1 MGKIAHFPLTLVRIC
16 VTSLVYSLPM
26 SESQQLQR
34 QWKLL
39 QQLAE
44 SRTGI
49 PLRELAGLLQ
59 VTDRTLRRDLSVLQ
73 AVGFPLQEIT
83 EERGLKRWK
92 MRPFSDQLSFHYIDL
107 ISIMMSRR
115 FMEPLAGTPFW
126 EGHQRVLRKIRGAL
140 GEQALNY
147 CEKLSVMLRV
157 SGFGISNYSQRGAI
171 LDALMQSMEEGRQI
185 NLTYQSARTPVAK
198 TQDVVPRGLVWHN
211 GSLYLVAWSLQ
222 RQAHRTYKVDRMEHA
237 ELGAVTG
244 EGQDVDFSLEEWQR
258 QAFGIFQGEGQTVTN
273 IRIRFDRDAAR
284 YVQESW
290 WHDSQQFTPCPDG
303 SVEMS
308 LMLNDFS
315 AVSKWV
321 RGFGPGAQILS
332 PPEFVER
339 FRNDLKIMLNMY
351 TDDE

>member
-1 MGKIAHFPLTLVRIC
+1 
-16 VTSLVYSLPM
+16 
-26 SESQQLQR
+26 
-34 QWKLL
+34 
-39 QQLAE
+39 
-44 SRTGI
+44 
-49 PLRELAGLLQ
+49 
-59 VTDRTLRRDLSVLQ
+59 
-73 AVGFPLQEIT
+73 
-83 EERGLKRWK
+83 
-92 MRPFSDQLSFHYIDL
+92 
-107 ISIMMSRR
+107 
-115 FMEPLAGTPFW
+115 
-126 EGHQRVLRKIRGAL
+126 
-140 GEQALNY
+140 
-147 CEKLSVMLRV
+147 
-157 SGFGISNYSQRGAI
+157 
-171 LDALMQSMEEGRQI
+171 
-185 NLTYQSARTPVAK
+185 
-198 TQDVVPRGLVWHN
+198 
-211 GSLYLVAWSLQ
+211 
-222 RQAHRTYKVDRMEHA
+222 MEHA